1 MNNKSIEDIKGLVR
15 PVLTAVFGIAFI
27 FGVFARLVDPIWLA
41 YLTVGTFVF
50 WFGDRAFKNLGFM
63 LKGQLPVETTP
74 EAQTNGTTTTST
86 AQTAAAEETKP
97 LEPVA
102 PLDVAAF
109 HEAVLKDVGPSYTE
123 VNPCTIF
130 YEARD
135 KGLVTTVEHV
145 SQAVDYWNYLVGL
158 SQEAFSYIWGCSLED
173 AIQHANETGCPNCP
187 TCSSGTDIDSKAR
200 HAGMAY
206 YAVLLDV
213 RHTLKK
219 RDDVYQLAHSGID
232 WKAKLAPQHQTLY
245 YLGELAEEIVGSSK

>member
-63 LKGQLPVETTP
+63 LKGQVPVETP
-74 EAQTNGTTTTST
+74 PLAETNGTTSTTP
-86 AQTAAAEETKP
+86 AQAVAAEEAKP

-187 TCSSGTDIDSKAR
+187 TCSAGTDIDSKAR